1 MQWFYLVQGQRQGPV
16 DDAALE
22 ALVRQ
27 GTVRD
32 DTYVW
37 REGLAE
43 WQTYGT
49 VKPKPAP
56 APVPAPVPVPAPA
69 PVPAAAPAAPPRPAE
84 AYTAPQPGAPPY
96 QQPSPAHPYLPPAA
110 AAPAKTGSK
119 GVFFFYPILEAL
131 NDGRFIRK
139 CVIIALKVLA
149 VIVALGGLLT
159 ALGIFT
165 TMSRGSGAGLLGG
178 ILLAIMILA
187 SAACVAQVYWYRAG
201 SVAALG
207 HSHYTVIPIF
217 AILSRAGGE
226 AAATGLSGLGVGL
239 CLGLWLSPDVGSL
252 GQGIPYL
259 GMVAGAGG
267 FIGGIIALVYCAVI
281 GFSALIFGY
290 LWAECIMLLVDIEQ
304 NTRATAPNPGK
315 SV

>member
-43 WQTYGT
+43 WQTYGA

-56 APVPAPVPVPAPA
+56 APAPVPVPTPA

-84 AYTAPQPGAPPY
+84 AYTAPQPGA
-96 QQPSPAHPYLPPAA
+96 AHPYTSPQAYNLPPAA

-149 VIVALGGLLT
+149 VIVALGGLMS
-159 ALGIFT
+159 ALGILT
-165 TMSRGSGAGLLGG
+165 TMSRGSGTVGG

-239 CLGLWLSPDVGSL
+239 CLALWLSPDFGSL

-281 GFSALIFGY
+281 GFSALILGY

-315 SV
+315 NV